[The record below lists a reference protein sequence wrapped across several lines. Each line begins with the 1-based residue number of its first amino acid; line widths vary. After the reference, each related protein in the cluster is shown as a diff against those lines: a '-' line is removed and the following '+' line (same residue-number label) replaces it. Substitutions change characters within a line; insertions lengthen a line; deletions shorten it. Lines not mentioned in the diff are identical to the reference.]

1 MILCK
6 LLVVKTRNIKHTVEI
21 TTILPI
27 FQVNRC
33 FVLLFYFFHTC
44 ASLRD
49 RNFFLL
55 SSHRKDV
62 PYRLITGFKWLSLF
76 PLPRSIP
83 PGPSAS
89 EVMTLWC
96 HINMFLIII
105 NSNYQC
111 QCTELQMDEACKN
124 RQRY

>member
-49 RNFFLL
+49 RNFSLL
-55 SSHRKDV
+55 SSHHKDV
-62 PYRLITGFKWLSLF
+62 SYRLITGFFSSLF
-76 PLPRSIP
+76 LEAYHLAPAPLK
-83 PGPSAS
+83 
-89 EVMTLWC
+89 L
-96 HINMFLIII
+96 
-105 NSNYQC
+105 
-111 QCTELQMDEACKN
+111 
-124 RQRY
+124 